1 MITETDLLE
10 TERLAKACQAVDSEL
25 IEDADNFE
33 ALPPDAERFMQHMNP
48 QRTLGM
54 VEEIRQLQK
63 SVEFHREQF
72 RAKAL
77 RNGENCLERD
87 SLRANEEIKRL
98 TKVNESHCRLWN
110 EAEDDLKRTRGLLE
124 EALTAADQMR
134 TGLKWAS
141 MQFLSEQFVA
151 EMHRDGKHQCW
162 RTLGSHIDNCLKTWD
177 EAVARI
183 RASRGES

>member
-10 TERLAKACQAVDSEL
+10 TERLAKAAFSDE
-25 IEDADNFE
+25 EKENHWA
-33 ALPPDAERFMQHMNP
+33 NP
-48 QRTLGM
+48 QCVLEM

-87 SLRANEEIKRL
+87 SLKIELQRANEEIKRL

-124 EALTAADQMR
+124 TAENALRYIVSRGSTGAEFVAREALE
-134 TGLKWAS
+134 K
-141 MQFLSEQFVA
+141 
-151 EMHRDGKHQCW
+151 
-162 RTLGSHIDNCLKTWD
+162 
-177 EAVARI
+177 I
-183 RASRGES
+183 RESRGES